1 LLSRHLL
8 TERTK
13 STFFSW
19 IGFRFRFRD
28 FFELFGCLRIC
39 DWLCVDFPFEIIIR
53 RRQNQR
59 KEEEEEEE
67 TIMDSGACFVAA
79 SQCSK
84 HFVGLSENFHCG
96 KY

>member
-1 LLSRHLL
+1 LASV
-8 TERTK
+8 
-13 STFFSW
+13 SDFAIFSSCSVVCA
-19 IGFRFRFRD
+19 
-28 FFELFGCLRIC
+28 FG

-53 RRQNQR
+53 RRQNQ
-59 KEEEEEEE
+59 KKEEEEEEEE